1 MDNEKEKNGLGE
13 YLFHS
18 LMPLKEAVME
28 VERQLIEESPE
39 KVRQHLQ
46 SGRGL
51 GGKPVYGR
59 AADGAFSQA
68 RVNLLMVD
76 NNFR

>member
-1 MDNEKEKNGLGE
+1 MKRLLAVSNTGKMDNEKEKNGLGE

-39 KVRQHLQ
+39 KVRQHLEALGVNQ
-46 SGRGL
+46 STVVR
-51 GGKPVYGR
+51 R
-59 AADGAFSQA
+59 MA
-68 RVNLLMVD
+68 R
-76 NNFR
+76 FRKHE